1 MLTRFQHAS
10 IHTNSVMI
18 NQLRQ
23 AIRAKAVQVGHQ
35 CGVVLNQCG
44 VLLDTVVHGVDE

>member
-1 MLTRFQHAS
+1 
-10 IHTNSVMI
+10 MI

-23 AIRAKAVQVGHQ
+23 TVRAKAVQVGHECGVVLNQ
-35 CGVVLNQCG
+35 CGAVLNQCG